1 LFALFAEE
9 GMRIMDHFEIAP
21 FIVLFAAGLL
31 CSLVFTGFAQGI
43 GKRIG
48 LVDQPD
54 GRRKIHAREVP
65 LVGGLAVFVSTVI
78 VLVVAFVIPGPFS
91 NPAETDAR
99 QLIGLLIGSAVI
111 CAVGVIDDYHH
122 LRGRY
127 KLLGQAV
134 AVAIVMYSGTQVKI
148 VTVFSWD
155 LDLGWLAIPFTV
167 FWLLGAINSLNLLDG
182 MDGLLGTV
190 GAIVCLAFAAMAAM
204 HNHIIGACVATALAG
219 ALVGFLRYNAPPASV
234 FLGDAGS
241 MLVGLV
247 IGVLAIR
254 CCLKGPATVALAAP
268 AALLIL
274 PILDTTAAVVRRKL
288 TGRSIFAT
296 DRGHLH
302 HCLLRGGLSRTRI
315 LFLVSGLC
323 LLTVI
328 GALGSIAYRNESLAI
343 ISAAVVAFILVAS
356 GLFGSAEV
364 VLLVKSIR
372 DFAGSMIGT
381 PRTGREIEVR
391 LQGSGKWSELW
402 KQLTG
407 SADRLKLRSISLD
420 VNSPAHHE
428 SYHARWCRPSVKF
441 GEEPNCWS
449 AVILLTAWGQ
459 TIGQVA
465 VTGHPDTEP
474 VWQKLAELT
483 AITDGIEAVIS
494 ARETTH
500 AVEPLAPVST

>member
-1 LFALFAEE
+1 
-9 GMRIMDHFEIAP
+9 
-21 FIVLFAAGLL
+21 VL
-31 CSLVFTGFAQGI
+31 S
-43 GKRIG
+43 
-48 LVDQPD
+48 
-54 GRRKIHAREVP
+54 
-65 LVGGLAVFVSTVI
+65 
-78 VLVVAFVIPGPFS
+78 VAFTVPGPFA
-91 NPAETDAR
+91 NPAESDAR
-99 QLIGLLIGSAVI
+99 ELIGLLIGSAII
-111 CAVGVIDDYHH
+111 CLVGVIDDYRH

-127 KLLGQAV
+127 KLLGQSLAV
-134 AVAIVMYSGTQVKI
+134 AVVMYSGISVRI

-155 LDLGWLAIPFTV
+155 LDLGWMAIPFTM

-190 GAIVCLAFAAMAAM
+190 GTIVCLAFAAMAAM
-204 HNHIIGACVATALAG
+204 LNNSVGACVAIALAG
-219 ALVGFLRYNAPPASV
+219 ALIGFLRYNAPPASV

-247 IGVLAIR
+247 IGALAIR

-268 AALLIL
+268 AALLVL
-274 PILDTTAAVVRRKL
+274 PILDTTAALLRRKL

-302 HCLLRGGLSRTRI
+302 HCLLRGGMSRIRI

-323 LLTVI
+323 LLTVL
-328 GALGSIAYRNESLAI
+328 GALGSVAYRNESLAL
-343 ISAAVVAFILVAS
+343 ISALAVVLILLAT
-356 GLFGSAEV
+356 GLFGCAEV
-364 VLLVKSIR
+364 VLLLKSIR
-372 DFAGSMIGT
+372 DYAGSVIGS

-391 LQGSGKWSELW
+391 LQGSAEWGEFW
-402 KQLTG
+402 KRLTG

-428 SYHARWCRPSVKF
+428 GYHARWCRPTVKF

-465 VTGHPDTEP
+465 VTGHPDAEEP
-474 VWQKLAELT
+474 VWQKLADLT
-483 AITDGIEAVIS
+483 AITDGIEAVLS
-494 ARETTH
+494 TRETTR
-500 AVEPLAPVST
+500 AVEPLVTAST

>member
-1 LFALFAEE
+1 
-9 GMRIMDHFEIAP
+9 MTYHFESLP
-21 FIVLFAAGLL
+21 LLFAAGLL
-31 CSLVFTGFAQGI
+31 LSLIFTGFAQGI
-43 GKRIG
+43 GRRIG

-54 GRRKIHAREVP
+54 GRRKIHARVVP
-65 LVGGLAVFVSTVI
+65 LVGGIAVFASTVI
-78 VLVVAFVIPGPFS
+78 VLVVAFVAPGPFS
-91 NPAETDAR
+91 EPAEADVR
-99 QLIGLLIGSAVI
+99 ELLGLLIGSAVI
-111 CAVGVIDDYHH
+111 CAVGVIDDYRH

-134 AVAIVMYSGTQVKI
+134 AVAIVMASGIHVKI
-148 VTVFSWD
+148 VTLFGWD

-190 GAIVCLAFAAMAAM
+190 GTIVCLAFAVMAAM
-204 HNHIIGACVATALAG
+204 YDHFVGACVATALAG
-219 ALVGFLRYNAPPASV
+219 ALVGFLRYNYPPASV

-274 PILDTTAAVVRRKL
+274 PILDTAAAVVRRKL
-288 TGRSIFAT
+288 TGRSIFTT

-302 HCLLRGGLSRTRI
+302 HCLLRGGLSRPRI
-315 LFLVSGLC
+315 LLLVSGLC
-323 LLTVI
+323 SLTVL
-328 GALGSIAYRNESLAI
+328 GALGSIAYRSEGLAVL
-343 ISAAVVAFILVAS
+343 SAAAVAFILMIT
-356 GLFGSAEV
+356 GLFGCAEV
-364 VLLVKSIR
+364 VLLAKSLR
-372 DFAGSMIGT
+372 DYAGSVIGT

-391 LQGSGKWSELW
+391 LQGSAQWGDFW
-402 KQLTG
+402 KRLTG
-407 SADRLKLRSISLD
+407 SADRLKLRSISMD

-428 SYHARWCRPSVKF
+428 GYHARWCRPSVKF

-465 VTGHPDTEP
+465 VTGHPDVEP

-483 AITDGIEAVIS
+483 AITDGIEAVLS
-494 ARETTH
+494 GRETSGV
-500 AVEPLAPVST
+500 VEPLVGTAST

>member
-1 LFALFAEE
+1 
-9 GMRIMDHFEIAP
+9 MMDHFELTP
-21 FIVLFAAGLL
+21 LLLLFVAGLF
-31 CSLVFTGFAQGI
+31 CSLVFTGLAQGI

-65 LVGGLAVFVSTVI
+65 LVGGIAVFISTVI
-78 VLVVAFVIPGPFS
+78 VLVVAFVVPGPFNDS
-91 NPAETDAR
+91 AESDAR
-99 QLIGLLIGSAVI
+99 QLIGLLIGSVVI
-111 CAVGVIDDYHH
+111 CAVGVIDDYYH

-127 KLLGQAV
+127 KLLGQGL
-134 AVAIVMYSGTQVKI
+134 AVAIVMYSGLQVKI
-148 VTVFSWD
+148 VTVFNWD
-155 LDLGWLAIPFTV
+155 LDLGWMAVPFTV

-204 HNHIIGACVATALAG
+204 LNHVVGACVATALAG
-219 ALVGFLRYNAPPASV
+219 ALIGFLRYNAPPASV

-274 PILDTTAAVVRRKL
+274 PILDTTAALVRRKL

-302 HCLLRGGLSRTRI
+302 HCLLRGGLSRIRT
-315 LFLVSGLC
+315 LLLVSGLC
-323 LLTVI
+323 LLTVL
-328 GALGSIAYRNESLAI
+328 GALGSVAYRNESLAL
-343 ISAAVVAFILVAS
+343 ISVAAVVFILVAT
-356 GLFGSAEV
+356 GLFGCAEV

-372 DFAGSMIGT
+372 DYAGSVIGT
-381 PRTGREIEVR
+381 ARTGREIEVR
-391 LQGSGKWSELW
+391 LQGSAEWSEFW
-402 KQLTG
+402 KRLTG
-407 SADRLKLRSISLD
+407 SADRLKLRSISMD

-428 SYHARWCRPSVKF
+428 GYHARWCRPSVKF

-449 AVILLTAWGQ
+449 AVIPLTAWGQ

-465 VTGHPDTEP
+465 VTGHPDADP
-474 VWQKLAELT
+474 VWQKVAELS
-483 AITDGIEAVIS
+483 AITDGIEAVL
-494 ARETTH
+494 ARIVPTEIMPTQV
-500 AVEPLAPVST
+500 VEPLVTAST

>member
-1 LFALFAEE
+1 MLE
-9 GMRIMDHFEIAP
+9 HFELLALAI
-21 FIVLFAAGLL
+21 LFVAALV
-31 CSLVFTGFAQGI
+31 CSLVLTGLAKRI
-43 GKRIG
+43 GSRIG

-54 GRRKIHAREVP
+54 GRRKIHAHVVP
-65 LVGGLAVFVSTVI
+65 LVGGIAVFISTVI
-78 VLVVAFVIPGPFS
+78 VLTIAFLIPSPFS
-91 NPAETDAR
+91 ESAEINAR
-99 QLIGLLIGSAVI
+99 ELVGLLVGSAII
-111 CAVGVIDDYHH
+111 CMVGVVDDYRR

-134 AVAIVMYSGTQVKI
+134 AVAIVMYSGIHVRI

-155 LDLGWLAIPFTV
+155 LELGWLAIPFTL

-190 GAIVCLAFAAMAAM
+190 GTIVCLAFAVMAAM
-204 HNHIIGACVATALAG
+204 YGHLVGACVATALAG

-247 IGVLAIR
+247 IGVLAIS
-254 CCLKGPATVALAAP
+254 CSLKGPTTVALAAP

-274 PILDTTAAVVRRKL
+274 PILDTTAALIRRKL

-302 HCLLRGGLSRTRI
+302 HCLQRGGLSRTRSLLLI
-315 LFLVSGLC
+315 SALC
-323 LLTVI
+323 LLTVL
-328 GALGSIAYRNESLAI
+328 GAIGSIAYRDESLAL
-343 ISAAVVAFILVAS
+343 ISAGAVVVILLAT
-356 GLFGSAEV
+356 GLFGCAEV
-364 VLLVKSIR
+364 VLLAKSIR
-372 DFAGSMIGT
+372 DYAGSVIGN
-381 PRTGREIEVR
+381 PQTGRGIEVR
-391 LQGSGKWSELW
+391 LQGSARWGEFW
-402 KQLTG
+402 KRLTG
-407 SADRLKLRSISLD
+407 TAELLKLRSISLD

-428 SYHARWCRPSVKF
+428 GYHARWCRPAVKF

-465 VTGHPDTEP
+465 VTGHPDSQP

-483 AITDGIEAVIS
+483 EITDGIEAVLS
-494 ARETTH
+494 GSETARSETTH
-500 AVEPLAPVST
+500 VVEPLVPAST